1 MKTLFTHLLAAVA
14 GVVAWNQLGPG
25 TDEKRGMGHGVV
37 TAHRAAGA
45 NVPGGK
51 VRPTSGMEGRGALD
65 SLSVEKRRE
74 AWLASFDDAGG
85 WELRADMM
93 VGWEEAQELLGAVRP
108 EQRGLAAMELAMGLF
123 HESPETAMAM
133 ADLAGD
139 EEAVGDARRAVSV
152 AWAQL
157 DPRAAAEWVVSG
169 KVGSGCLAAVVGTW
183 AGSDLESASAWMA
196 GHGAAIPDEARLA
209 LIEPLIEVEPDSARG
224 WAESLAD
231 AEIRRLTIGRIDA
244 GN

>member
-14 GVVAWNQLGPG
+14 GVVAWNQLGRG

-45 NVPGGK
+45 SVPGGK

-93 VGWEEAQELLGAVRP
+93 
-108 EQRGLAAMELAMGLF
+108 
-123 HESPETAMAM
+123 HEKHLEVYRSIRATKQGTPTRSQS
-133 ADLAGD
+133 GD
-139 EEAVGDARRAVSV
+139 FRTLPAKA
-152 AWAQL
+152 
-157 DPRAAAEWVVSG
+157 
-169 KVGSGCLAAVVGTW
+169 
-183 AGSDLESASAWMA
+183 
-196 GHGAAIPDEARLA
+196 
-209 LIEPLIEVEPDSARG
+209 
-224 WAESLAD
+224 
-231 AEIRRLTIGRIDA
+231 
-244 GN
+244 

>member
-1 MKTLFTHLLAAVA
+1 MKTLFTHMLAAVA
-14 GVVAWNQLGPG
+14 GVAAWSQWGQG
-25 TDEKRGMGHGVV
+25 TEEMRGKGQAVV
-37 TAHRAAGA
+37 SAQRAAA
-45 NVPGGK
+45 ADEAGGK
-51 VRPTSGMEGRGALD
+51 VRAVSGEEGRGIGDL
-65 SLSVEKRRE
+65 LSVEKRRE

-85 WELRADMM
+85 GELRAGMM
-93 VGWEEAQELLGAVRP
+93 VDWEEAQELLGAVRP
-108 EQRGLAAMELAMGLF
+108 EQRGLATMELAVGLL

-139 EEAVGDARRAVSV
+139 EDAVGDARRAVSV

-169 KVGSGCLAAVVGTW
+169 NVGAGCLAAVVGTW
-183 AGSDLESASAWMA
+183 AGSDLQTVSEWMA